1 MKTPMTGKF
10 NALALVLIASTTSI
24 LMLGTLAAAH
34 PAFALQ
40 HFFNCVTDISNKDGG
55 DHNLTLQQVIDCFK
69 KEFPN
74 NPGTSHFEG
83 SSSITTSID
92 NGHVHSEILN

>member
-1 MKTPMTGKF
+1 LKSLVVTASAAITVTLLLATTMT
-10 NALALVLIASTTSI
+10 
-24 LMLGTLAAAH
+24 H

-40 HFFNCVTDISNKDGG
+40 HLFNCITDISNKDGG

-74 NPGTSHFEG
+74 NPGTSHFD
-83 SSSITTSID
+83 SSLTDHLPSQ
-92 NGHVHSEILN
+92 ILNVP